1 MQYPSRRSG
10 HTQIISN
17 ERGHLNPGISRSL
30 ASPWGSFVGT
40 WQAQRK
46 PIQLKTRTKLMNHLS
61 KIDQSSKQSSRAAS
75 AKLSRESQRESVASP
90 RPQSAQVSNHQ
101 GDRTEEPSK
110 EVVEGAQST
119 HTPDKEDNGSKP
131 PTPASEVNRASAHSS
146 QVSHSKTPSP
156 VPSAQGEMQQIA
168 SPSNGSRVARVASA
182 TSTRSSP
189 SHTTA
194 SSVSSRAQS
203 ASTARTTPPN
213 QPPSS
218 AHSRVSSATLPYG
231 KEGTQSP
238 LSSTRVS
245 TPHDHPP
252 PPPPPAAAA
261 SATASETSSRVQT
274 PLSSPHQNQ

>member
-1 MQYPSRRSG
+1 MQFPSRRSG

-40 WQAQRK
+40 WQVQRK

-101 GDRTEEPSK
+101 GEEPSK
-110 EVVEGAQST
+110 EVEGAQST
-119 HTPDKEDNGSKP
+119 HTPNKEDNGSKP
-131 PTPASEVNRASAHSS
+131 PTPASEANRADVSAHGS

-156 VPSAQGEMQQIA
+156 VPSAQGEMQKMA
-168 SPSNGSRVARVASA
+168 SPSNGSQVARVASA
-182 TSTRSSP
+182 TSTRSGL
-189 SHTTA
+189 SHTPT
-194 SSVSSRAQS
+194 SSASSRAQS
-203 ASTARTTPPN
+203 AATTRTTPPN

-218 AHSRVSSATLPYG
+218 AHSRVSSVALSYG

-245 TPHDHPP
+245 TPHDPS
-252 PPPPPAAAA
+252 PPAAAA
-261 SATASETSSRVQT
+261 SATASDTSSRVQT